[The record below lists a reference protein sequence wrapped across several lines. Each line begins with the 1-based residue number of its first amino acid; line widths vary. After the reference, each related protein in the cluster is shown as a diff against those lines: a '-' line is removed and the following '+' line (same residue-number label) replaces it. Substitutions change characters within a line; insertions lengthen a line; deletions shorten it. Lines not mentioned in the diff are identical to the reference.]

1 MNAPAADATPYKV
14 TDLLFGTYRESI
26 PARNK
31 DRFHALLD
39 ALAVSRANP
48 TDPRDS
54 NPEPQQILD
63 ALDTLDALVDPYRPL
78 TEEARRTRGLIRL
91 AALEQRDRAVRD
103 RLRQE
108 CGEMPL

>member
-48 TDPRDS
+48 ADPRDS

-63 ALDTLDALVDPYRPL
+63 ALDREHLAEELRHLAPLDQA
-78 TEEARRTRGLIRL
+78 
-91 AALEQRDRAVRD
+91 AVRD
-103 RLRQE
+103 AE
-108 CGEMPL
+108 FEE

>member
-31 DRFHALLD
+31 DRFHKVLD
-39 ALAVSRANP
+39 DLAASRANP
-48 TDPRDS
+48 THPRDS

-78 TEEARRTRGLIRL
+78 TEESRRTRGLIRL